1 MNTEITKLYENEVE
15 NIKTEIKHEAF
26 NTENTENTCDDKN
39 DSFLNKRM
47 MYIALSL
54 MSAEIQTKV
63 LKENGFITERQYSR
77 FSKSIDKLRAK
88 YKDLFGKLSKN
99 VDINIW

>member
-15 NIKTEIKHEAF
+15 NIKTEIENETF
-26 NTENTENTCDDKN
+26 NTENTCDDKN

-54 MSAEIQTKV
+54 MSAEIQTQV
-63 LKENGFITERQYSR
+63 LKENGFITEKQYSR
-77 FSKSIDKLRAK
+77 FSKNIDKLRAK

-99 VDINIW
+99 VDINIL